1 MSAGSRGKK
10 ESSDVMLFMFAAGT
24 SAAAEW
30 CKENL
35 RWAAAAAAP
44 ALDFRSPGL
53 DLAAGQAGVRLEGPG
68 PANYQP
74 AQILQFQMST
84 QS

>member
-1 MSAGSRGKK
+1 
-10 ESSDVMLFMFAAGT
+10 MLFMFAAGT